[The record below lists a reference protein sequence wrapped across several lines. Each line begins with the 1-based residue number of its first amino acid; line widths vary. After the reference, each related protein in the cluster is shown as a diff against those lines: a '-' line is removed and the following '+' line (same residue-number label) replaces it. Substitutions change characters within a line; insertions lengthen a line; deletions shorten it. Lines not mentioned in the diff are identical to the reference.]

1 MGILEVMDSN
11 PVGGVFASRPRY
23 SEHFTFQTFRIL
35 DFSQVTCGFRIRIGG
50 FSTVYVTFLSFS
62 SLENTL
68 QVALGKCLGTAGTLR
83 LPLVMPYRCI
93 APGEKES
100 VTFTL
105 KYNPSKGPQGKPCIL
120 DD

>member
-1 MGILEVMDSN
+1 MAVVENSYAGFLRLTAGRFFSSDNWTRSN
-11 PVGGVFASRPRY
+11 GQAMLVLYRNLINWW
-23 SEHFTFQTFRIL
+23 IL
-35 DFSQVTCGFRIRIGG
+35 DCQL
-50 FSTVYVTFLSFS
+50 FLSFF

-100 VTFTL
+100 VTLTL
-105 KYNPSKGPQGKPCIL
+105 KYNPSKGPQGKFY
-120 DD
+120 D

>member
-1 MGILEVMDSN
+1 MFSV
-11 PVGGVFASRPRY
+11 PRSRY
-23 SEHFTFQTFRIL
+23 AEHFIFQTLRML
-35 DFSQVTCGFRIRIGG
+35 DSSLEKPVTCESFKPLSAFKLVGSQLFML
-50 FSTVYVTFLSFS
+50 LSFF

-105 KYNPSKGPQGKPCIL
+105 KYNPSKGPQGKPCVL
-120 DD
+120 VD